1 MMLLLLLLMMVLMMR
16 LVLMLTKRM
25 MMICADA
32 GPWKE
37 RRKIAGDDARVGG
50 ERPLSNGGPGDDQC

>member
-1 MMLLLLLLMMVLMMR
+1 MMLLLLLLLLLLMVLMMM
-16 LVLMLTKRM
+16 LVLMLMLRT

-50 ERPLSNGGPGDDQC
+50 ERPLSNGGPR